1 MAAVYQ
7 DIQKGRYSEEETLT
21 VRREDMVHTSGV
33 LDLLMGEPEVPI
45 RDLIELM
52 IVVSDNTAA
61 NLLYQLVGTEQVNRY
76 IKENLKMEHTVF
88 NRKMMDRES
97 AAKGI
102 ENYTTAEEMALLLEK
117 IYCRELVSPEASQ
130 KMYETLCHQQLDGKI
145 PFYLRGLE
153 KPPLVAHKTGE
164 NDGVTHDAAIIEGH
178 VPMIL
183 CFLGSETDIARFE
196 RVMADITLDFYEYTE
211 GE

>member
-1 MAAVYQ
+1 
-7 DIQKGRYSEEETLT
+7 
-21 VRREDMVHTSGV
+21 
-33 LDLLMGEPEVPI
+33 
-45 RDLIELM
+45 
-52 IVVSDNTAA
+52 
-61 NLLYQLVGTEQVNRY
+61 
-76 IKENLKMEHTVF
+76 
-88 NRKMMDRES
+88 
-97 AAKGI
+97 
-102 ENYTTAEEMALLLEK
+102 
-117 IYCRELVSPEASQ
+117 
-130 KMYETLCHQQLDGKI
+130 MYETLCHQQLDGKI